1 MNLLETVFEW
11 VVSTTIRASLV
22 AVAILAI
29 QMLLRPW
36 MPAKWRHPLWL
47 PLLLVMVLPFVPALP
62 VHIIPARTSVAA
74 PAALLPEPASEATGD
89 VTTLT
94 TTNAVAPA
102 PQQKL
107 PVLPLLWMAGVLV
120 TLTAGITGYRSKL
133 KAIRARA
140 VSPSPELQME
150 IEKAR
155 KAAGLSKTPLV
166 WLSREVESPAVS
178 GLLRPLLLLPAE
190 FPATF
195 TATESRLILLHEFS
209 HIKRHDLAQNW
220 LLFALQALHWFN
232 PVIWFAFARVRL
244 DRETACDARVLALES
259 DDRRTDYGHALLKMQ
274 ELPPV
279 SGLRLGF
286 LGIFENT
293 SGLRSRITDISRH
306 RRSHPAWQ
314 AAACTLV
321 AVIALFGSTR
331 AKEEPSE
338 TLGQAIG
345 QQPPPAP
352 KQNETEPLTGAAYIL
367 NKTKAIILPQAK
379 FADTSMEEAIDF
391 IRMKSVELD
400 KAELDPSR
408 KGINFVIRRPRLVEG
423 EKAKETPLI
432 TLEMKNVSMDVLLA
446 EVAKQTGMRYK
457 IDDFALT
464 FVPADEKDT
473 PPLTREQAE
482 ARAMNAPPV
491 SQKAVENLNKAR
503 NIILGIVD
511 FENVTLE
518 EAVDFLN
525 LQAKANSKAGP
536 APKITIGPN
545 TKGDAMIE
553 ALHLRNV
560 PLSEALRYCAEAV
573 KEKFTVNDEG
583 LQIGK

>member
-29 QMLLRPW
+29 QMMLRPW

-47 PLLLVMVLPFVPALP
+47 PLLLVMLLPFVPALP
-62 VHIIPARTSVAA
+62 VHIIPPRPAAQALPVLIAA
-74 PAALLPEPASEATGD
+74 PEATSEMAA
-89 VTTLT
+89 VA
-94 TTNAVAPA
+94 TTNAVAAA
-102 PQQKL
+102 PRKKL
-107 PVLPLLWMAGVLV
+107 PILPMLWLAGALV
-120 TLTAGITGYRSKL
+120 TAAAGIASYRSKL
-133 KAIRARA
+133 KAIRTHA
-140 VSPSPELQME
+140 VSPDASLQAE
-150 IEKAR
+150 IEEAR

-166 WLSREVESPAVS
+166 WLSPEVESPAVS
-178 GLLRPLLLLPAE
+178 GLLRPLLLLPAA
-190 FPATF
+190 FPAAF
-195 TATESRLILLHEFS
+195 TAAESRLILLHEFS
-209 HIKRHDLAQNW
+209 HIKRRDLAQNW
-220 LLFALQALHWFN
+220 LLFALQSLHWFN

-244 DRETACDARVLALES
+244 DRETACDARVLAL
-259 DDRRTDYGHALLKMQ
+259 DAGDRRSEYGHALLKMQ

-286 LGIFENT
+286 LGIFENV
-293 SGLRSRITDISRH
+293 SGLRSRISDISRY

-314 AAACTLV
+314 AAACMLV

-331 AKEEPSE
+331 AKEQATE
-338 TLGQAIG
+338 TFAQASKEK
-345 QQPPPAP
+345 PAP
-352 KQNETEPLTGAAYIL
+352 ALKQNETEPLTGATYIL
-367 NKTKAIILPQAK
+367 NKTKAIVLPQVK

-391 IRMKSVELD
+391 IRMKSAELD
-400 KAELDPSR
+400 KAEPDPSR
-408 KGINFVIRRPRLVEG
+408 KGINLVIRRPRLVEG
-423 EKAKETPLI
+423 EKPKEMPRL
-432 TLEMKNVSMDVLLA
+432 TLEMKNVSMDILLA
-446 EVAKQTGMRYK
+446 EVAKQTGTRYK
-457 IDDFALT
+457 VDDFALT

-491 SQKAVENLNKAR
+491 SPKAVENLNKAR
-503 NIILGIVD
+503 NIVLGIVD
-511 FENVTLE
+511 FENVTLK

-545 TKGDAMIE
+545 TKGDAMI
-553 ALHLRNV
+553 AGLHLRTV

-573 KEKFTVNDEG
+573 KEKLTVTDEG